1 MAKKSLGRFLAFAAI
16 TGAAAAGV
24 SYFLK
29 YRSFHAELEDDFHDY
44 EDDGQDHDQ
53 PGPFETEATHRNYV
67 PLGEKKESM
76 EAVEQEAEDAAE
88 AVKEAAKK
96 AAEKAEDTAEAMKDH
111 AKEAVNKTAGAVKDM
126 ATTIEEDT
134 SVE

>member
-29 YRSFHAELEDDFHDY
+29 YRSFNAELEDDFHDY
-44 EDDGQDHDQ
+44 EDDGDDFDEPISHE
-53 PGPFETEATHRNYV
+53 GEAVHRNYV
-67 PLGEKKESM
+67 PLGEKKEVM
-76 EAVEQEAEDAAE
+76 ETVKQEAKEAAEDARDAATQAADKAEKTAE
-88 AVKEAAKK
+88 AVK
-96 AAEKAEDTAEAMKDH
+96 DH
-111 AKEAVNKTAGAVKDM
+111 GKEAVNKAAEAVKDM

>member
-16 TGAAAAGV
+16 TGAAAAGI

-44 EDDGQDHDQ
+44 EDGGEDSHEPASCDG
-53 PGPFETEATHRNYV
+53 ETAHRNYV
-67 PLGEKKESM
+67 PLGEKKETM
-76 EAVEQEAEDAAE
+76 EAVKEEASEAAE
-88 AVKEAAKK
+88 AVCDGAKEAARKAEE
-96 AAEKAEDTAEAMKDH
+96 AAEAAGDH
-111 AKEAVNKTAGAVKDM
+111 AKEAVHKAAEAVKDM